1 MDESGKYL
9 IAIIAIYIFLDV
21 LKVIFTKN
29 EERQKYYIK
38 LIISN
43 IVVAVG
49 GGTLLSEVL
58 EMEATARFSIIIVV
72 LLFLRMIYFWESF
85 RNKDY

>member
-21 LKVIFTKN
+21 LKVILTKN

-49 GGTLLSEVL
+49 GGTLLGEVL
-58 EMEATARFSIIIVV
+58 EMEATASFSIIIVV

>member
-29 EERQKYYIK
+29 EERQKYYIN

-58 EMEATARFSIIIVV
+58 EMEATASFSIIIVV

>member
-29 EERQKYYIK
+29 EERQKYYVK

-49 GGTLLSEVL
+49 GGILMTGML
-58 EMEATARFSIIIVV
+58 EMEPTASFSILIAV
-72 LLFLRMIYFWESF
+72 LLLLRMIYFWENF
-85 RNKDY
+85 RNRDY

>member
-58 EMEATARFSIIIVV
+58 EMEATASFSIIIVV